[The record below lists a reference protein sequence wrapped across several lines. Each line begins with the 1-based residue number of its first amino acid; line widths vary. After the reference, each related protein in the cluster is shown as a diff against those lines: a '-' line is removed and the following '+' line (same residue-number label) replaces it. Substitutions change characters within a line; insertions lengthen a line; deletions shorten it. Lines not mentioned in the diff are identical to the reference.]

1 MRLCAGSSQGSDHA
15 CVENTTVRK
24 RGSRPQSPTAPGQSR
39 AHAARGRR
47 TEARLLEALAALPPS
62 PARITG
68 AGRAAPW
75 HAGGHSGGALGEP
88 AVPHPQ
94 RSCLGRPQRPHL
106 SHSGSSAGSR
116 SGPAEARVTRSSELH
131 RLVPPAPPRPG
142 VGAALRPPDL
152 SRPAP
157 PPTRSRR
164 RLHVRSVVLN
174 LAPLSP
180 PRPLR
185 WGRSRGYPEEGSR
198 PGSWAAGSS
207 VPSSTLMAHGLQVT
221 GGGVGLFSGHTPRAS
236 GCPGHFPVCNGNHW
250 TTWERDGTW
259 ASFTTP
265 LSIARG
271 YAARVTSTGTW
282 A

>member
-1 MRLCAGSSQGSDHA
+1 MRGKHDREEAGVPASEPHRPGREQGPRRAGTEDGGPPPGGA
-15 CVENTTVRK
+15 
-24 RGSRPQSPTAPGQSR
+24 RGSAALASADNRGRTCGSVARRRPQRRSPGGAGRPPPPAELSRTPTAPPPESLGELGRQPLRLCRGSGHTELR
-39 AHAARGRR
+39 AASPGAAGSPAPRGRGC
-47 TEARLLEALAALPPS
+47 TEA
-62 PARITG
+62 
-68 AGRAAPW
+68 
-75 HAGGHSGGALGEP
+75 
-88 AVPHPQ
+88 PH
-94 RSCLGRPQRPHL
+94 
-106 SHSGSSAGSR
+106 
-116 SGPAEARVTRSSELH
+116 
-131 RLVPPAPPRPG
+131 
-142 VGAALRPPDL
+142 L

-185 WGRSRGYPEEGSR
+185 GGRSRGYPEEGSR

-221 GGGVGLFSGHTPRAS
+221 GGGVGSFSGHTPLAS

-259 ASFTTP
+259 VSFTTP